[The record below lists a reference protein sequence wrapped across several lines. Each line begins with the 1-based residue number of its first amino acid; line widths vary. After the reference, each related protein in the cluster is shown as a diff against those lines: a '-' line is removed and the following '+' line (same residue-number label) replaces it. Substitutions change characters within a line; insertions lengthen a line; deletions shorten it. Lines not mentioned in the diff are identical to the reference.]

1 MTPFLTPANHSVAQA
16 PSINRD
22 NWPFSGIDRS
32 VAAAAV
38 VLWLALSF
46 V

>member
-1 MTPFLTPANHSVAQA
+1 MTPFPTTANRAVAQA
-16 PSINRD
+16 PSINMD
-22 NWPFSGIDRS
+22 NWPFSGIDLS

>member
-1 MTPFLTPANHSVAQA
+1 MQA
-16 PSINRD
+16 PSINTD
-22 NWPFSGIDRS
+22 NWPISGIDLS